1 MSHIIVIREYKPGD
15 ELNCHGMITNIIMSS
30 LNSTFLANVLKEL
43 TFQLMIL
50 SAAIMFIFFGL
61 SLTICLSVIPI
72 TIIGTYL
79 GTYLGFSMMTAEI
92 NQELS
97 NISRLYMSNLF
108 SCFWV
113 AEAFQPYSMI
123 RNPADVNYTVMTEKE
138 FRDSNIDVSSQLKK
152 IVGTIG
158 LLKSYRSD
166 KGAWIKRLCVT
177 KNYRRKGV
185 GSCLLNTAV
194 QFAID
199 QGYSS
204 VDLVFSE
211 YSDGCREL
219 CFKKG
224 FELKQMY
231 HKSIIGPI
239 VNVLQ
244 YELTYKI
251 KPHDDYADSYYNSYQ
266 NYNHPKQH
274 FL

>member
-15 ELNCHGMITNIIMSS
+15 ELNCHDMMKKNIMSS
-30 LNSTFLANVLKEL
+30 LNTAFLSNVFKEL

-61 SLTICLSVIPI
+61 PFTFCLLVIPLIIII
-72 TIIGTYL
+72 TYATTYF
-79 GTYLGFSMMTAEI
+79 GFTMITAEI
-92 NQELS
+92 NQELTK
-97 NISRLYMSNLF
+97 ISRLYMSNAF

-113 AEAFQPYSMI
+113 AEAFQPYTMT
-123 RNPADVNYTVMTEKE
+123 RNPADINYTVMTEKQ
-138 FRDSNIDVSSQLKK
+138 FRDSNIDVSSQCKK

-158 LLKSYRSD
+158 LLKSHRSE
-166 KGAWIKRLCVT
+166 KGAWIKRLCVD

-185 GSCLLNTAV
+185 GSYLLSTAV
-194 QFAID
+194 KFAID
-199 QGYSS
+199 QGYSC

-211 YSDGCREL
+211 YTDGCREL

-244 YELTYKI
+244 YELTYQI
-251 KPHDDYADSYYNSYQ
+251 KPLDDCYNNHYSSYNIYNS
-266 NYNHPKQH
+266 KQH